1 MSKQVLI
8 VDDEADVRS
17 IATLGLQMGAGWT
30 VLTASSGAEGI
41 AIAAQHHPDVILLD
55 LMMPD
60 MDGRATLQHLKQQP
74 STQSIP
80 VILMTAKTQASE
92 QPSFQDLDVAAVFA
106 KPFRPL
112 TLAQQIIDTL
122 NWQS

>member
-1 MSKQVLI
+1 VSKQVLI

-17 IATLGLQMGAGWT
+17 IATLGLQMGTGWT

-60 MDGRATLQHLKQQP
+60 MDGRATLEHLKQQD
-74 STQSIP
+74 STRSIP
-80 VILMTAKTQASE
+80 VILMTAKIQSSE
-92 QPSFQDLDVAAVFA
+92 QNSFQSLEVAAVFT

-122 NWQS
+122 NW